1 MRRNC
6 GTSGVSIM
14 SNQEAPLINWS
25 TFADTRAILGND
37 FVRILGYF
45 REDGTKSVDA
55 IEQAMRE
62 KSAARLV
69 LPAHTLKGEAW
80 QFGAEQLALLAE
92 KIEMIARHCVEMQQ
106 EPDELLE
113 DVVGLNDLFRLSLAT
128 LEKEANP
135 LVERRAFG
143 RRTALA
149 GAGANPARKIGSA

>member
-1 MRRNC
+1 
-6 GTSGVSIM
+6 M

-25 TFADTRAILGND
+25 TFAETRAMLSSD

-45 REDGTKSVDA
+45 REDGAKSVDA
-55 IEQAMRE
+55 IEAAMRE

-69 LPAHTLKGEAW
+69 LPAHTLKGEAY

-92 KIEMIARHCVEMQQ
+92 KIEMTARHCVEAQQ

-113 DVVGLNDLFRLSLAT
+113 DVVGLRELFRVSLAA

-135 LVERRAFG
+135 LVERRSFG
-143 RRTALA
+143 RRSALA
-149 GAGANPARKIGSA
+149 GAGMGSQRSFGQG